1 MVDMRKVLSSA
12 AVVAFIICSTSGCAD
27 LDSARTATISQGCQD
42 AISAQNKTWS
52 DKDASET
59 KIKEAEAKGLDAC
72 KDLDEWST
80 AVSYNPGSVGYEE
93 LSVEEAANS
102 AYLACSSIDPEHK
115 TPVCDDAAK
124 RGYLDES

>member
-1 MVDMRKVLSSA
+1 MRKVLSTA

-27 LDSARTATISQGCQD
+27 LDSARTTTIGDACQK
-42 AISAQNKTWS
+42 AIQEQNEAWS
-52 DKDASET
+52 DHDASEE
-59 KIKEAEAKGLDAC
+59 KIREAETKGLNEC

-93 LSVEEAANS
+93 LSLEEAANS
-102 AYLACSSIDPEHK
+102 IYLACSSVDAERS
-115 TPVCDDAAK
+115 TPVCADAGQ